1 VVRHGQGPQ
10 RVGSAAMKKPLER
23 DCKRHNAFPVGPCVG
38 GKDSCCFDILLIP
51 LWFDYDSDRVFGHH
65 EVPMLQVFRSFDGSE
80 ILIIAAASILVASIT
95 FLL

>member
-1 VVRHGQGPQ
+1 VARRDTTRMPH
-10 RVGSAAMKKPLER
+10 AASR
-23 DCKRHNAFPVGPCVG
+23 AY
-38 GKDSCCFDILLIP
+38 CFDILLIP
-51 LWFDYDSDRVFGHH
+51 VWFDYDSDRVFGHH